1 MAQSVQHDHS
11 SSRIIHVVK
20 GICCQLSASKG
31 LEWNKISICKRS
43 RDLKDG
49 EFVIPKGSTPKAIEE
64 TPSVLLE
71 YLQSQLPC
79 LCSVDLPVTCVDSDK
94 YNHARLHVDRPN
106 GFSNIIRQVGERGD
120 NYGNCPHRSS
130 HPTMLNPSDLLC
142 INDDDFVATPA
153 HLRYLIVLQHVK
165 HLLSANGYLSHQ
177 VPVAR
182 STKLC
187 DISASLGLDSCQSAA
202 EVSEDENRCHDILS
216 KLRESQYT
224 EQLVSLTKQKGDSE
238 DVDASSDRQHAVVIN
253 LRHFMDDN
261 NIEAGKTG
269 YDKNL
274 SLVDVCHEDGPT
286 DNVLHISRLQEF
298 VSQKMES
305 AVQMI
310 HLVTETR
317 AFTQQQTDLLW
328 RIAGVDGLV
337 GQTHFVL
344 GSVTGR
350 SGQPCSKTAQ
360 EFIQLRLDQMR
371 EASIMKYGDEVQGE
385 GWETTLSGMSSASI
399 AFEMLTTASRNSV
412 KLDLSDEDRMGA
424 ENRAGAF
431 VMYNCARLSTLFTH
445 FEDAVKKGIYP
456 PLPSIEDVT
465 FEHLKQE
472 EEWEL
477 LFNYIYPYPDVV
489 EQCVEKLAPST
500 GDIQARI
507 HTHKISNFLI
517 SFSRCLSS
525 YYSRV
530 HILGDGRPHL
540 LPLMY
545 ARLHL
550 IRAAHQVIKNGLN
563 LMGIQPFS
571 QL

>member
-1 MAQSVQHDHS
+1 MAQFVQHDPLG
-11 SSRIIHVVK
+11 SRIIHVLK
-20 GICCQLSASKG
+20 ESCCQFSASKA
-31 LEWNKISICKRS
+31 LEWKKISICKRS
-43 RDLKDG
+43 RDLKEG
-49 EFVIPKGSTPKAIEE
+49 EFVIPKGSTSKAIEE
-64 TPSVLLE
+64 TPSILLE
-71 YLQSQLPC
+71 YLQSLVPR
-79 LCSVDLPVTCVDSDK
+79 LSSVDLPVTCVDSDK
-94 YNHARLHVDRPN
+94 YNHARLHVDRPKS
-106 GFSNIIRQVGERGD
+106 FSNIIRLVEQRGD
-120 NYGNCPHRSS
+120 NYGNCQHRSS
-130 HPTMLNPSDLLC
+130 HPVVLNPADFLC
-142 INDDDFVATPA
+142 INDDDFIATPA
-153 HLRYLIVLQHVK
+153 HIRYLIVLQHVK
-165 HLLSANGYLSHQ
+165 HLLSANGYLIEQ

-182 STKLC
+182 SAKLD
-187 DISASLGLDSCQSAA
+187 DISASLGLDSCVSAT
-202 EVSEDENRCHDILS
+202 EDENRCHDVMAR
-216 KLRESQYT
+216 LRDSRYR
-224 EQLVSLTKQKGDSE
+224 EQLGSLNKQKDDIE
-238 DVDASSDRQHAVVIN
+238 DVDEAGDRQHAVVIN
-253 LRHFMDDN
+253 LRQYMEENHID
-261 NIEAGKTG
+261 AGKTG
-269 YDKNL
+269 FDKNL

-286 DNVLHISRLQEF
+286 DNVLHISRLQECL
-298 VSQKMES
+298 SQTMES
-305 AVQMI
+305 AAHVI
-310 HLVTETR
+310 HVVSESL
-317 AFTQQQTDLLW
+317 AYNQQQTDLLL
-328 RIAGVDGLV
+328 RIAGVEGLV

-371 EASIMKYGDEVQGE
+371 EASIMKYGDEVQGQ

-399 AFEMLTTASRNSV
+399 AFEMLTTSSRNSV
-412 KLDLSDEDRMGA
+412 KLDVSDEDRMGA

-445 FEDAVKKGIYP
+445 FEEAVEKGTYP
-456 PLPSIEDVT
+456 PLPPVGDVK

-477 LFNYIYPYPDVV
+477 MFNYIYPYPDLV
-489 EQCVEKLAPST
+489 EQCVEKVAPSA

-517 SFSRCLSS
+517 NLSRCLSS

-550 IRAAHQVIKNGLN
+550 MRAAHRVIKNGLN
-563 LMGIQPFS
+563 MMGIQPFS